1 MAPQK
6 RNTLRNIWR
15 FKVYTTE
22 RTGDKATLLPSS
34 YRVDKRYLTHS
45 DESIEMNL
53 MPPWDHFIIANAIL
67 MQVK

>member
-6 RNTLRNIWR
+6 RNTLR
-15 FKVYTTE
+15 KVYTTE
-22 RTGDKATLLPSS
+22 RTGDKVTVLLSS
-34 YRVDKRYLTHS
+34 YRADKRYLTHS
-45 DESIEMNL
+45 DESIETNL